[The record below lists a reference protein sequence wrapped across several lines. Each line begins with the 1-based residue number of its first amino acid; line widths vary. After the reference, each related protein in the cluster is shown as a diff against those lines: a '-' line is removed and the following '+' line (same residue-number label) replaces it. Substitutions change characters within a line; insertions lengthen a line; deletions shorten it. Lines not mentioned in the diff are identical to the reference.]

1 MRIGQIA
8 SQAGVG
14 VDTVRYY
21 ERLRL
26 LPSAGRSASGYRM
39 YGSRDLERLQFIR
52 RAKALGFSLADV
64 AELLR
69 LAMDDSGNRADVHA
83 LASLRLQAIEAEI
96 ARLQTV
102 RDTLDR
108 LVCQCAGSGP
118 IANCPIIDAVMSH
131 DIRNTTQVHV

>member
-69 LAMDDSGNRADVHA
+69 LAMDDSGSRTDVHA

-108 LVCQCAGSGP
+108 LVRQCAGSGP
-118 IANCPIIDAVMSH
+118 ITSCPIIDAVMSH
-131 DIRNTTQVHV
+131 DIRNTAQVHD